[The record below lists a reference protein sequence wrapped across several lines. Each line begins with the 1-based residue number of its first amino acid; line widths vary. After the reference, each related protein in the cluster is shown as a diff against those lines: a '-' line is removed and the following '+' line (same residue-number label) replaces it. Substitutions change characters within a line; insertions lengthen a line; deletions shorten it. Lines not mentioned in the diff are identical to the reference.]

1 MKSKVKALWA
11 ASVVAGVAL
20 GVGVASWNVLATA
33 SAASSGGQPTPALDP
48 GLVAQGEGLS
58 RVFEAIHHSIKNAVV
73 NISVIKHMP
82 GTGAMPELQ
91 IPLPFRKL
99 LPPGAMPMPT
109 PGQGETL
116 YGTGSG
122 VIISPKGYIVT
133 NNHVV
138 SHATKITVTL
148 ADGRHYKASV
158 VGTDPKTDLAVVKI
172 SAPDL
177 TYAHLGNSNHMHVGD
192 WVLAFGSPLGF
203 SQTMTHG
210 IISAKGRTH
219 VNIIAEHNPSLAGLT
234 YEDFIQTDAAIN
246 PGNSGGPLVN
256 MKGSVIGINS
266 AIATSNGG
274 FSGIGFSIPSN
285 EVKYVAN
292 ALIKYG
298 KVVRGYLG
306 VSISDVRHQSVREV
320 AETFGY
326 HGKHGVLV
334 QQIEPGTPAANGGLK
349 KGDIITTLNGKK
361 VMTMNQ
367 LRDQIAM
374 THPGDKVTLGVFRN
388 GKDITLTFPLG
399 TQPQTLNQ
407 VALGGGG
414 SSSVSPMAS
423 KKLGVTIAPVTPAIA
438 KADHMAAPRGVVVT
452 NVAPNGLAASVGVA
466 PGDIILSVQGVHVNS
481 PDAFD
486 SALKKL
492 DLAKGVRLS
501 LRSPSGVEQFVFVK
515 SGN

>member
-1 MKSKVKALWA
+1 LGACVWIA
-11 ASVVAGVAL
+11 A
-20 GVGVASWNVLATA
+20 
-33 SAASSGGQPTPALDP
+33 
-48 GLVAQGEGLS
+48 
-58 RVFEAIHHSIKNAVV
+58 
-73 NISVIKHMP
+73 
-82 GTGAMPELQ
+82 
-91 IPLPFRKL
+91 
-99 LPPGAMPMPT
+99 
-109 PGQGETL
+109 
-116 YGTGSG
+116 
-122 VIISPKGYIVT
+122 
-133 NNHVV
+133 
-138 SHATKITVTL
+138 
-148 ADGRHYKASV
+148 
-158 VGTDPKTDLAVVKI
+158 
-172 SAPDL
+172 
-177 TYAHLGNSNHMHVGD
+177 
-192 WVLAFGSPLGF
+192 
-203 SQTMTHG
+203 G

-292 ALIKYG
+292 ALIKSG

-334 QQIEPGTPAANGGLK
+334 QQIEPGTPAADGGLK
-349 KGDIITTLNGKK
+349 KGDIITKLNGKK

-388 GKDITLTFPLG
+388 GKNITLTFPLG
-399 TQPQTLNQ
+399 TQPQTLDQ

-414 SSSVSPMAS
+414 SSSVAPMAS

-438 KADHMAAPRGVVVT
+438 KADHMATPRGVVVT

-486 SALKKL
+486 GALKKL